1 MKTKKQK
8 TRMKKKNTKTFK
20 NKGNNRI
27 SKNHNGGTDYNKLS
41 YKNNNLKN
49 QRKKD
54 NKTIKQKPIN
64 LKKVNCSPKPK
75 DEINQFSCYTN
86 KSLYKLRD
94 LWNARHPDV
103 KIKSNSPKEIHHL
116 ISEYLK
122 GVCNKESC
130 WIKQKAEFG
139 PIESDMADSFA
150 PESPPEWKKNPN
162 EWLSSVDIINVMKQ
176 YEKAYKCFDF
186 IGPSPID
193 FDTRK
198 LYGECVWD
206 ELCNFSLKEQIKN
219 GKTKIGM
226 IFNTDPHNKPG
237 QHWISMFINI
247 KKKKIFFFD
256 STGDKPTSEIMALV
270 KRIEEQGLNLNPKL
284 KFKFDSNEGIEH
296 QYGNTECGI
305 YSLFF
310 IVHMLEDKM
319 TEHYLKT
326 HILKDE
332 YMNKFRHVYFNDSL

>member
-1 MKTKKQK
+1 MKVITKKTNLKNKFVKTKKNKSISNKQNRENRQTRQK
-8 TRMKKKNTKTFK
+8 KQVK
-20 NKGNNRI
+20 
-27 SKNHNGGTDYNKLS
+27 
-41 YKNNNLKN
+41 LKN
-49 QRKKD
+49 
-54 NKTIKQKPIN
+54 
-64 LKKVNCSPKPK
+64 VNCSPKPK
-75 DEINQFSCYTN
+75 GEVNNFSCYTN

-103 KIKSNSPKEIHHL
+103 KIVTNSPKEIHRQL
-116 ISEYLK
+116 TEKLS

-130 WIKQKAEFG
+130 WLKQKTEFG
-139 PIESDMADSFA
+139 KIESDMSDSFA

-162 EWLSSVDIINVMKQ
+162 EWLSSIDIMNVMKQ

-206 ELCNFSLKEQIKN
+206 ELCNFNLEKQIKS
-219 GKTKIGM
+219 GKTKIGI

-247 KKKKIFFFD
+247 KKKRIFFFD
-256 STGDKPTSEIMALV
+256 STGDKPVPEIMALV
-270 KRIEEQGLNLNPKL
+270 NRIKDQGLKMNHKIV
-284 KFKFDSNEGIEH
+284 FKFDSNEGIEH

-310 IVHMLEDKM
+310 IVHMLEDKT

>member
-1 MKTKKQK
+1 MKTKTYKKHTSNIHNKTKVNK
-8 TRMKKKNTKTFK
+8 TRK
-20 NKGNNRI
+20 
-27 SKNHNGGTDYNKLS
+27 HNSIGLV
-41 YKNNNLKN
+41 
-49 QRKKD
+49 
-54 NKTIKQKPIN
+54 
-64 LKKVNCSPKPK
+64 KVNCSPKPK
-75 DEINQFSCYTN
+75 GEINNFTCYTN

-94 LWNARHPDV
+94 MWNARHPDG
-103 KIKSNSPKEIHHL
+103 KIKTNSPKEIHRQ
-116 ISEYLK
+116 ISEHLS

-130 WIKQKAEFG
+130 WLKQKADFG
-139 PIESDMADSFA
+139 HMESDLADSFA
-150 PESPPEWKKNPN
+150 PESPAEWKKNPH
-162 EWLSSVDIINVMKQ
+162 EWLSSIDIMNVMKQ

-206 ELCNFSLKEQIKN
+206 ELCNFSIKEQIKN
-219 GKTKIGM
+219 GKTKIGI
-226 IFNTDPHNKPG
+226 IFNTDPHYKSG
-237 QHWISMFINI
+237 QHWISLFINI

-256 STGDKPTSEIMALV
+256 STGDKVPREIMKLV
-270 KRIEEQGLNLNPKL
+270 KRIQEQGMNLERKI

-332 YMNKFRHVYFNDSL
+332 YMNKFRRVYFNDSL